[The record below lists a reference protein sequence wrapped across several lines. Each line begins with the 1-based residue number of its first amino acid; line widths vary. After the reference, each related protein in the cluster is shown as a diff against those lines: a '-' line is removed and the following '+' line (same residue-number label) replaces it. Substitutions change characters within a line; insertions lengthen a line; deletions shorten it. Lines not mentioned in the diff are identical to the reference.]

1 MNGKTVYAKTA
12 AGQQEIGE
20 RKAGLDIRQRRL
32 LILVDGHR
40 SVDEL
45 RQVSGLQDALALLES
60 LQAKGL
66 VSPVAGAAP
75 APAPGPAPAA
85 AAAASGPAPA
95 AAAGGDLRD
104 RRRRA
109 AHAVNEMLGPMGED
123 LALRLEEAKSEDVL
137 EQLLER
143 ARTVIGDVRGKAALA
158 RFEQLLVED

>member
-85 AAAASGPAPA
+85 SGPAPA